1 MKKTFFLT
9 ALVLML
15 CLILN
20 TGANAESI
28 KAEGSGYENIPF
40 SNGFY
45 GFCIDINKKGVSNG
59 DSFYE
64 GNMSDA
70 ISNGYYTQGQ
80 EISTELKLLFILCF
94 EDIFVLQ
101 DGVYTIQDPNTVQ
114 GAVYHFS
121 NDQHVWDTRKELTNK
136 VKAYTGPAIPDHGYV
151 LTLSNGDQIE
161 FDFMVLIPENTL
173 QQNFFAFKFR
183 KLEKHVCGDP
193 KRVTGQ
199 QAQCDKDGWEDYYQC
214 DCGKFYVDPECKEEI
229 VELEAWKQGTGK
241 TTAEHQYGDYV
252 STDPVKH
259 WKECT
264 CGDKTAEDEHAYDDD
279 KDIDCN
285 TCGFTRSVHE
295 HVFSTT
301 LSYDQQNHWYDATCG
316 HDVKFGLEAHHG
328 GKATCIQK
336 ATCDDCSQ
344 PYGNMAEHQ
353 YDDYVSTD
361 PVKHWKECMCGDKT
375 AEDEHAYDDDKD
387 TDCNTCGFTR
397 TVHEHVFSTTLSYD
411 QQNHW
416 YDATCGHDVKFGLEA
431 HHGGKATCI
440 QKATCDDCSQPYGNM
455 AEHQYDD
462 YVSTDP
468 VKHWKE
474 CMCGDKTAE
483 DEHAYDDDKDT
494 DCNTCGFTRDII
506 TMFYTLNFVGNG
518 GTGTMMSKYATAGV
532 ALTVPGNEFV
542 RPGYTFQN
550 WNTSADGSGKAY
562 SEGMVIV
569 INRDITLFAQ
579 WRAESPISQL
589 RIDKHPEDQY
599 VTSGQCATFSVQA
612 SGDELR
618 YQWFIDRNNGKG
630 WNEIDSTES
639 ASYTIPETDTS
650 CNGFRYYCSVSDKH
664 NNSINSDVAL
674 LYVEQAPI
682 LPETGDSFT
691 PDLWLMLSAVSLLGM
706 MQLHR
711 KLLFQ

>member
-15 CLILN
+15 YLILN

-397 TVHEHVFSTTLSYD
+397 
-411 QQNHW
+411 
-416 YDATCGHDVKFGLEA
+416 
-431 HHGGKATCI
+431 
-440 QKATCDDCSQPYGNM
+440 
-455 AEHQYDD
+455 
-462 YVSTDP
+462 
-468 VKHWKE
+468 
-474 CMCGDKTAE
+474 
-483 DEHAYDDDKDT
+483 
-494 DCNTCGFTRDII
+494 DII